1 MPGNGLNLRF
11 SMEDTANTAAEH
23 VTGPKNFRI
32 GFLVHD
38 VSRVRRTLFDNEMKP
53 LGMTRSRWWVLA
65 QLSRSLSYKGVDGM
79 LQTELAEIMEVGK
92 VTVGGL
98 IDHLEAAGYVQR
110 RPDPNDRRA
119 KRVVITQKGHGILA
133 QMSDVGNRLN
143 VKVLDGIPAEH
154 VQIAEEVLSRMKL
167 NIQDILAEV
176 ESE

>member
-1 MPGNGLNLRF
+1 
-11 SMEDTANTAAEH
+11 MEDTANVAAEH
-23 VTGPKNFRI
+23 VAGPKNFRI

-65 QLSRSLSYKGVDGM
+65 QLSRSLNYKGVDGM

-98 IDHLEAAGYVQR
+98 IDHLEAAGYVER

-133 QMSDVGNRLN
+133 QMSDVGSRLN

-154 VQIAEEVLSRMKL
+154 VRIAEDVLSKMKI
-167 NIQDILAEV
+167 NIQNILAEV